1 MKNPTLPVNTRIL
14 FLFTLLYTAVAS
26 VQSIHATTI
35 TVINT
40 NDSGSGSLRQA
51 LSDANNGDT
60 IDFDSSLEGQIIT
73 LTSGQLLVNRSVG
86 ISGLGA
92 DNLTVDGNANDRVFY
107 INPNNTVTI
116 SGLTITNGVVVG
128 DGAGIY
134 NDRATLTV
142 SNCTVSDNSG
152 SGIFNLNAEL
162 TVSNCTISGNSGC
175 GIFNLARG
183 DNDTLTVTNCTIS
196 GNSGG
201 GIFNYGFSG
210 SGTATLTIT
219 NCTVSGNSGGGID
232 NYGSYGAGATLT
244 ITNSTVSGNSAGY
257 GGGIRNRGQGDD
269 FSGGS
274 ATLTVTNS
282 TLSGNSASFGG
293 GIYNNAFFGGA
304 TITITNSTLSGN
316 SASQGG
322 GIYNVGGFDG
332 ITTLTIGETILNA
345 GALGENIYN
354 EFGTVSSLGY
364 NLSSDNGSGYLT
376 GLGDQINTDPM
387 LGALQDNGGPTF
399 THALLPGSPAI
410 DTGDPNFTPPP
421 FYDQRGPGFDRVVN
435 GRIDIGSFEVQG
447 PTPTPT
453 PTPTATPTATP
464 TPRPTPTPRLSPI
477 PRLRPTPAPR
487 P

>member
-162 TVSNCTISGNSGC
+162 TVSNCTISGNSGG

-219 NCTVSGNSGGGID
+219 N
-232 NYGSYGAGATLT
+232 
-244 ITNSTVSGNSAGY
+244 STVSGNSAGY

-274 ATLTVTNS
+274 ATLTV
-282 TLSGNSASFGG
+282 
-293 GIYNNAFFGGA
+293 
-304 TITITNSTLSGN
+304 TNSTLSGN

-421 FYDQRGPGFDRVVN
+421 FYDQ
-435 GRIDIGSFEVQG
+435 
-447 PTPTPT
+447 
-453 PTPTATPTATP
+453 
-464 TPRPTPTPRLSPI
+464 
-477 PRLRPTPAPR
+477 
-487 P
+487 

>member
-40 NDSGSGSLRQA
+40 NDSGSDSLRQA

-92 DNLTVDGNANDRVFY
+92 DNLTVDGNANDHVFY

-162 TVSNCTISGNSGC
+162 TVSNCTISGNSG
-175 GIFNLARG
+175 
-183 DNDTLTVTNCTIS
+183 
-196 GNSGG
+196 G

-210 SGTATLTIT
+210 SGT
-219 NCTVSGNSGGGID
+219 
-232 NYGSYGAGATLT
+232 ATLT

-274 ATLTVTNS
+274 ATLTV
-282 TLSGNSASFGG
+282 
-293 GIYNNAFFGGA
+293 
-304 TITITNSTLSGN
+304 TNSTLSGN

-421 FYDQRGPGFDRVVN
+421 FYDQRGPG
-435 GRIDIGSFEVQG
+435 
-447 PTPTPT
+447 
-453 PTPTATPTATP
+453 
-464 TPRPTPTPRLSPI
+464 
-477 PRLRPTPAPR
+477 
-487 P
+487 

>member
-162 TVSNCTISGNSGC
+162 TVSNCTISGNSG
-175 GIFNLARG
+175 
-183 DNDTLTVTNCTIS
+183 
-196 GNSGG
+196 G

-210 SGTATLTIT
+210 SGT
-219 NCTVSGNSGGGID
+219 
-232 NYGSYGAGATLT
+232 ATLT

>member
-162 TVSNCTISGNSGC
+162 TVSNCTISGNSG
-175 GIFNLARG
+175 
-183 DNDTLTVTNCTIS
+183 
-196 GNSGG
+196 G

-210 SGTATLTIT
+210 SGT
-219 NCTVSGNSGGGID
+219 
-232 NYGSYGAGATLT
+232 ATLT

-332 ITTLTIGETILNA
+332 ITTLTIGDTILNA

-387 LGALQDNGGPTF
+387 LGALQD
-399 THALLPGSPAI
+399 
-410 DTGDPNFTPPP
+410 
-421 FYDQRGPGFDRVVN
+421 
-435 GRIDIGSFEVQG
+435 
-447 PTPTPT
+447 
-453 PTPTATPTATP
+453 
-464 TPRPTPTPRLSPI
+464 
-477 PRLRPTPAPR
+477 
-487 P
+487 

>member
-142 SNCTVSDNSG
+142 
-152 SGIFNLNAEL
+152 
-162 TVSNCTISGNSGC
+162 
-175 GIFNLARG
+175 
-183 DNDTLTVTNCTIS
+183 TNCTIS

-293 GIYNNAFFGGA
+293 
-304 TITITNSTLSGN
+304 
-316 SASQGG
+316 
-322 GIYNVGGFDG
+322 
-332 ITTLTIGETILNA
+332 
-345 GALGENIYN
+345 
-354 EFGTVSSLGY
+354 
-364 NLSSDNGSGYLT
+364 
-376 GLGDQINTDPM
+376 
-387 LGALQDNGGPTF
+387 
-399 THALLPGSPAI
+399 
-410 DTGDPNFTPPP
+410 
-421 FYDQRGPGFDRVVN
+421 
-435 GRIDIGSFEVQG
+435 
-447 PTPTPT
+447 
-453 PTPTATPTATP
+453 
-464 TPRPTPTPRLSPI
+464 
-477 PRLRPTPAPR
+477 
-487 P
+487 

>member
-162 TVSNCTISGNSGC
+162 TVSNCTISGNSG
-175 GIFNLARG
+175 
-183 DNDTLTVTNCTIS
+183 
-196 GNSGG
+196 G

-210 SGTATLTIT
+210 SGTATL
-219 NCTVSGNSGGGID
+219 
-232 NYGSYGAGATLT
+232 
-244 ITNSTVSGNSAGY
+244 
-257 GGGIRNRGQGDD
+257 
-269 FSGGS
+269 
-274 ATLTVTNS
+274 
-282 TLSGNSASFGG
+282 
-293 GIYNNAFFGGA
+293 
-304 TITITNSTLSGN
+304 TITNSTLSGN

-332 ITTLTIGETILNA
+332 ITTLTIGDTILNA

-364 NLSSDNGSGYLT
+364 NLSSDNGSG
-376 GLGDQINTDPM
+376 
-387 LGALQDNGGPTF
+387 
-399 THALLPGSPAI
+399 
-410 DTGDPNFTPPP
+410 
-421 FYDQRGPGFDRVVN
+421 
-435 GRIDIGSFEVQG
+435 
-447 PTPTPT
+447 
-453 PTPTATPTATP
+453 
-464 TPRPTPTPRLSPI
+464 
-477 PRLRPTPAPR
+477 
-487 P
+487 